1 LISREITQN
10 KKEEHMG
17 GKEKVRRHGVFLR
30 LNDAENGGLEFL
42 QERECLPKAQ
52 VIRRLLIREV
62 RASHQ
67 TAEPVMA
74 K

>member
-1 LISREITQN
+1 MDDKAKT
-10 KKEEHMG
+10 
-17 GKEKVRRHGVFLR
+17 RRHSVFLR

-52 VIRRLLIREV
+52 VLRRLLVREV
-62 RASHQ
+62 SAVNQGANRTVTQ
-67 TAEPVMA
+67 